1 MWTVLLLQAAASGIV
16 TGCVYALVALSLVI
30 VYKSTDVVNFAGGEL
45 LMLGGYLGLLALVY
59 FELSYP
65 LMIVA
70 VIVAMFVVGALFE
83 RITLATVRGR
93 RYAKNAEADLV
104 PMVVAT
110 IGLGYL
116 LKGAVRVVPYT
127 EEVRRLPP
135 LVTGPPIFLGD
146 VVLQRQDVAII
157 AATVVVMLALI
168 VFFGWTAT
176 GKALRATS
184 QNPRAAALIGIPV
197 RSMRM
202 IAWGLAAGLAGIAG
216 ILLSPKLLMTPD
228 MGNVVM
234 LAFAAAII
242 GGFSSL
248 AGCVV
253 GGVALGVVQNLIG
266 VLYSPQA
273 MSVTPFFVIMLVLVL
288 RPQGLFGELAFKKV

>member
-1 MWTVLLLQAAASGIV
+1 
-16 TGCVYALVALSLVI
+16 
-30 VYKSTDVVNFAGGEL
+30 
-45 LMLGGYLGLLALVY
+45 
-59 FELSYP
+59 
-65 LMIVA
+65 
-70 VIVAMFVVGALFE
+70 
-83 RITLATVRGR
+83 
-93 RYAKNAEADLV
+93 
-104 PMVVAT
+104 MVVAT

-116 LKGAVRVVPYT
+116 LKGVVRVVPYT

-135 LVTGPPIFLGD
+135 LLAGPPIFLGD
-146 VVLQRQDVAII
+146 IVLQQQDIAII
-157 AATVVVMLALI
+157 AATVVIMLALT
-168 VFFGWTAT
+168 VFFGWTRT

-197 RSMRM
+197 KSMRM

-242 GGFSSL
+242 GGFNSL
-248 AGCVV
+248 VGCVV
-253 GGVALGVVQNLIG
+253 GGVLLGVLQNFIG
-266 VLYSPQA
+266 ILFSPQA

-288 RPQGLFGELAFKKV
+288 RPQGLFGELALKKV

>member
-1 MWTVLLLQAAASGIV
+1 MSDLLLQATASGIV

-45 LMLGGYLGLLALVY
+45 LMLGGYIALLALTY

-65 LMIVA
+65 LMLVA
-70 VIVAMFVVGALFE
+70 VIAAMYLVGALFE
-83 RITLATVRGR
+83 RIPLNTIRGR
-93 RYAKNAEADLV
+93 RYARNAEADLV
-104 PMVVAT
+104 PLVVAT

-135 LVTGPPIFLGD
+135 LMSGPPVFIGD
-146 VVLQRQDVAII
+146 VILQQQDIAII
-157 AATVVVMLALI
+157 VVTLLVMVALTA
-168 VFFGWTAT
+168 FFGWTRI

-197 RSMRM
+197 KSMRM
-202 IAWGLAAGLAGIAG
+202 VAWGLAAGLAGLAG

-242 GGFSSL
+242 GGF
-248 AGCVV
+248 
-253 GGVALGVVQNLIG
+253 
-266 VLYSPQA
+266 
-273 MSVTPFFVIMLVLVL
+273 
-288 RPQGLFGELAFKKV
+288 